1 MTDLEARVSS
11 LEHNVLALAKAVSE
25 IATTHTLFATAAV
38 AHLQGI
44 SQAIKTMRADLDDKS
59 DDDSWNDFG

>member
-1 MTDLEARVSS
+1 LTDLEARVSA
-11 LEHNVLALAKAVSE
+11 LEQNVLAIARAVSE

-44 SQAIKTMRADLDDKS
+44 SAEVKAMRADLDD
-59 DDDSWNDFG
+59 DDNDEWKDFS

>member
-1 MTDLEARVSS
+1 LTDLEARVSA
-11 LEHNVLALAKAVSE
+11 LEQNVLAIARAVSE

-44 SQAIKTMRADLDDKS
+44 SAEVKAMRADLDD
-59 DDDSWNDFG
+59 DDEWKDFS

>member
-1 MTDLEARVSS
+1 MTDLEARVSA
-11 LEHNVLALAKAVSE
+11 LEQNVLAIARAVSE

-44 SQAIKTMRADLDDKS
+44 SAQVKAMRDDLDE
-59 DDDSWNDFG
+59 DDDEWKDFS

>member
-1 MTDLEARVSS
+1 MTDLEARVSA
-11 LEHNVLALAKAVSE
+11 LEQNVLAIARAVSE

-44 SQAIKTMRADLDDKS
+44 SAEVKAMRADLDD
-59 DDDSWNDFG
+59 DDEWKDFS

>member
-1 MTDLEARVSS
+1 MTDLEARVSA
-11 LEHNVLALAKAVSE
+11 LEQNVLAIARAVSE

-44 SQAIKTMRADLDDKS
+44 SDEVKAMRADLDD
-59 DDDSWNDFG
+59 DDDEWKDFS

>member
-1 MTDLEARVSS
+1 VTDLEARVSA
-11 LEHNVLALAKAVSE
+11 LEQNVLAIARAVSE

-44 SQAIKTMRADLDDKS
+44 SAEVKAMRADLDD
-59 DDDSWNDFG
+59 DDDEWEDFS

>member
-1 MTDLEARVSS
+1 
-11 LEHNVLALAKAVSE
+11 VSE

-44 SQAIKTMRADLDDKS
+44 SAEVKAMRADLDD
-59 DDDSWNDFG
+59 DDDEWKDFS

>member
-1 MTDLEARVSS
+1 VTDLEARVSA
-11 LEHNVLALAKAVSE
+11 LEQNVLAIARAVSE

-44 SQAIKTMRADLDDKS
+44 SAQVKAMRDDLDD
-59 DDDSWNDFG
+59 DDDEWKDFS

>member
-1 MTDLEARVSS
+1 MTDLEARVSA
-11 LEHNVLALAKAVSE
+11 LEQDVLAIARAVSE

-44 SQAIKTMRADLDDKS
+44 SAEVKAMRADLDD
-59 DDDSWNDFG
+59 DDDDEWKDFS

>member
-1 MTDLEARVSS
+1 MTDLEARVSA
-11 LEHNVLALAKAVSE
+11 LEQNVLAIARAVSE

-44 SQAIKTMRADLDDKS
+44 SAEVKAMRADLDD
-59 DDDSWNDFG
+59 DDDDEWKDFS

>member
-1 MTDLEARVSS
+1 MTDLEARVSA
-11 LEHNVLALAKAVSE
+11 LEQQVLAIARAVSE

-44 SQAIKTMRADLDDKS
+44 SAEVKAMRDDLDD
-59 DDDSWNDFG
+59 DDNDEWKDFS

>member
-1 MTDLEARVSS
+1 VTDLEARVSA
-11 LEHNVLALAKAVSE
+11 LEQNVLAIARAVSE

-44 SQAIKTMRADLDDKS
+44 SAEVKAMRADLDD
-59 DDDSWNDFG
+59 DDDDEWKDFS

>member
-1 MTDLEARVSS
+1 MTDLEARVSA
-11 LEHNVLALAKAVSE
+11 LEQNVLAIARAVSE

-44 SQAIKTMRADLDDKS
+44 SAEVKAMRADLDD
-59 DDDSWNDFG
+59 DDNDEWKDFS

>member
-11 LEHNVLALAKAVSE
+11 LEHNVLALARAVSE

-44 SQAIKTMRADLDDKS
+44 SEAVKTMRAELDDKS

>member
-1 MTDLEARVSS
+1 LTDLEARVSA
-11 LEHNVLALAKAVSE
+11 LEQNVLAIARAVSE

-44 SQAIKTMRADLDDKS
+44 SAEVKAMRADLDD
-59 DDDSWNDFG
+59 DDDDEWKDFS

>member
-1 MTDLEARVSS
+1 VTDLEARVSA
-11 LEHNVLALAKAVSE
+11 LEQNVLAIARAVSE

-44 SQAIKTMRADLDDKS
+44 SAEVKAMRADLDD
-59 DDDSWNDFG
+59 DDNDEWKDFS

>member
-1 MTDLEARVSS
+1 LTDLEARVSA
-11 LEHNVLALAKAVSE
+11 LEQNVLAIARAVSE

-44 SQAIKTMRADLDDKS
+44 SAEVKAMRADLDD
-59 DDDSWNDFG
+59 DDDEWKDFS

>member
-1 MTDLEARVSS
+1 LTDLEARVSA
-11 LEHNVLALAKAVSE
+11 LEQNVLAIARAVSE

-44 SQAIKTMRADLDDKS
+44 SAEVKAMRADLG
-59 DDDSWNDFG
+59 DDDDEWKDFS

>member
-1 MTDLEARVSS
+1 VTDLEARVSA
-11 LEHNVLALAKAVSE
+11 LEQNVLAIARAVSE

-44 SQAIKTMRADLDDKS
+44 SAEVKAMRADLDD
-59 DDDSWNDFG
+59 DDDEWKDFS

>member
-1 MTDLEARVSS
+1 VTDLEARVSA
-11 LEHNVLALAKAVSE
+11 LEQNVLAIARAVSE

-44 SQAIKTMRADLDDKS
+44 SDEVKAMRADLDD
-59 DDDSWNDFG
+59 DDDEWKDFS

>member
-1 MTDLEARVSS
+1 VTDLEARVSA
-11 LEHNVLALAKAVSE
+11 LEQNVLAIARAVSE

-44 SQAIKTMRADLDDKS
+44 SAQVKAMRDDLDE
-59 DDDSWNDFG
+59 DDDEWKDFS

>member
-1 MTDLEARVSS
+1 VTDLEARVSA
-11 LEHNVLALAKAVSE
+11 LEQNVLAIARAVSE

-44 SQAIKTMRADLDDKS
+44 SAEVKAMRADLDD
-59 DDDSWNDFG
+59 DDEWKDFS

>member
-1 MTDLEARVSS
+1 MTDLEARVSA
-11 LEHNVLALAKAVSE
+11 LEQDVLAIARAVSE

-44 SQAIKTMRADLDDKS
+44 SAEVKAMRADLDD
-59 DDDSWNDFG
+59 DDDEWKDFS

>member
-1 MTDLEARVSS
+1 VTDLEARVSA
-11 LEHNVLALAKAVSE
+11 LEQNVLAIARAVSE

-44 SQAIKTMRADLDDKS
+44 SAEVKAMRADLDDE
-59 DDDSWNDFG
+59 DDEWKDFS

>member
-1 MTDLEARVSS
+1 MTDLEARVSA
-11 LEHNVLALAKAVSE
+11 LEQNVLAIARAVSE

-44 SQAIKTMRADLDDKS
+44 SAEVKAMRADLG
-59 DDDSWNDFG
+59 DDDDEWKDFS